1 MTTAFVLSG
10 GGSLG
15 AVQAGMLQ
23 ALTDNGVTPDLLI
36 GTSAGALNAAY
47 LAGHGTSREAV
58 DALAGIWARLRR
70 RDVFPISPARHA
82 LALAGVRESVF
93 SSAGLRQVIASHL
106 AYRHLE
112 DAAIPVHVVA
122 TDLLTG
128 REVLLSDGDA
138 ASAVLASAALP
149 GLLPAVRRDGLTLVD
164 GGLANNAAI
173 SQAAALGAERVFVLA
188 AGVACAL
195 ARPPAS
201 PYGHAMHS
209 LTFLIQQQLIRDV
222 IAYSDRID
230 LHVIPPLCPLA
241 VSSADFGHAREL
253 IDRARVATADWLS
266 SGRDRLPRQDRFLSL
281 HGHQPGVAPAPA
293 APAPSSVASATR
305 LQAKAQACGGAGTV
319 AEDGCKHAEEGA
331 RAAPTWTAA

>member
-58 DALAGIWARLRR
+58 DALADIWVRLRR
-70 RDVFPISPARHA
+70 RDVFPFSPVRHA

-128 REVLLSDGDA
+128 REVLLSNCDA

-149 GLLPAVRRDGLTLVD
+149 GLLPAELRRARRRCGADRAAQVHRSGPQLVKTRLPAISAEGSPVRSDPEARISTRHGLPKGNIRICRSQSGT
-164 GGLANNAAI
+164 AAI
-173 SQAAALGAERVFVLA
+173 TILPANGTAVPRPLPDHRLTAKVLC
-188 AGVACAL
+188 VIT
-195 ARPPAS
+195 ARP
-201 PYGHAMHS
+201 
-209 LTFLIQQQLIRDV
+209 
-222 IAYSDRID
+222 
-230 LHVIPPLCPLA
+230 
-241 VSSADFGHAREL
+241 VSSPARQHRRFRFKSGPL
-253 IDRARVATADWLS
+253 PLRLGGQRS
-266 SGRDRLPRQDRFLSL
+266 SD
-281 HGHQPGVAPAPA
+281 
-293 APAPSSVASATR
+293 
-305 LQAKAQACGGAGTV
+305 
-319 AEDGCKHAEEGA
+319 
-331 RAAPTWTAA
+331 

>member
-23 ALTDNGVTPDLLI
+23 ALTDNG
-36 GTSAGALNAAY
+36 
-47 LAGHGTSREAV
+47 
-58 DALAGIWARLRR
+58 
-70 RDVFPISPARHA
+70 
-82 LALAGVRESVF
+82 
-93 SSAGLRQVIASHL
+93 
-106 AYRHLE
+106 
-112 DAAIPVHVVA
+112 
-122 TDLLTG
+122 
-128 REVLLSDGDA
+128 
-138 ASAVLASAALP
+138 
-149 GLLPAVRRDGLTLVD
+149 LLPAVHRDGLTLVD

-188 AGVACAL
+188 AGVACAI
-195 ARPPAS
+195 ASPPAS

-222 IAYSDRID
+222 IAYSGRID

-281 HGHQPGVAPAPA
+281 RGHQPGVVPAPA
-293 APAPSSVASATR
+293 AAAPSSIASATR
-305 LQAKAQACGGAGTV
+305 LQARAQACRGAETD
-319 AEDGCKHAEEGA
+319 AEDGCKHAEEGG
-331 RAAPTWTAA
+331 RAATTWTTAQRR